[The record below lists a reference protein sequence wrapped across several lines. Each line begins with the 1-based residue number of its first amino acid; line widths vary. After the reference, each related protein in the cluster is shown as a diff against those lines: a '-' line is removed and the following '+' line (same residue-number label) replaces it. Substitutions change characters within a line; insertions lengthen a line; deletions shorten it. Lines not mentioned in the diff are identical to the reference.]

1 MKEEVAPAL
10 MRTEA
15 APAGA
20 GLLKIEIRKKTK
32 VPQDKRE
39 KALAFKET
47 PHEAVFVTF
56 STTRNEQCGR
66 IEFEKGLRRTWLG
79 RSGLPGFGP

>member
-47 PHEAVFVTF
+47 PHEAVLLPFQPPETSNVGE
-56 STTRNEQCGR
+56 SN
-66 IEFEKGLRRTWLG
+66 LRRG
-79 RSGLPGFGP
+79 

>member
-1 MKEEVAPAL
+1 

-20 GLLKIEIRKKTK
+20 GLLNIETRKKTK

-39 KALAFKET
+39 KALAFNDT
-47 PHEAVFVTF
+47 PHEAVSGRVVNF
-56 STTRNEQCGR
+56 SAAQDEQCGR